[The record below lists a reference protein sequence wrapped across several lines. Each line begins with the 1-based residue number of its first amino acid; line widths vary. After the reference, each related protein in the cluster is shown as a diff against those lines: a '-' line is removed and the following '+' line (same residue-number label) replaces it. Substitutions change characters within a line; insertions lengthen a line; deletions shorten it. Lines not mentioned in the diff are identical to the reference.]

1 MRMPRRRRKVGALEK
16 GSPRKGGLL
25 QHMAASKRCAW
36 PGGNVAHQGVA
47 ARSLALGAAN
57 LKAYLL
63 CYLNCKGAV
72 AGLGADRRDAVER
85 LAHDADLADGVGPL
99 DAAERAPRRA
109 VRAHRQADARRGGV
123 AVGLHGGKAANLE
136 LRADGGGVLRAD
148 GRVDGVHALLD
159 LFHKGSGGWRAC

>member
-1 MRMPRRRRKVGALEK
+1 MRLAVWQM
-16 GSPRKGGLL
+16 
-25 QHMAASKRCAW
+25 QRCPPW
-36 PGGNVAHQGVA
+36 VA
-47 ARSLALGAAN
+47 ADPGLGKHAN
-57 LKAYLL
+57 TWAKGQGLCVL
-63 CYLNCKGAV
+63 CYSNCKGAV